1 MPAAPFWASGWHTE
15 VSGYF
20 RAPMALGI
28 SKRPGPDDANGP
40 RRMQVSY
47 GPNRTIDSSYYS
59 FGYTRLQEQ
68 DWVEV
73 LVHEKH
79 KHVEGVVGWMGY
91 WFQAVGF
98 RNPDAS
104 WAPGVAYVTVDTD
117 FTVGPVKPNI
127 ALTGGAWWPS
137 FGAFPKYD
145 TYTLGR
151 FRQMGG
157 QLKLTVPVTPD
168 LTLALVSGFGT
179 GRDGSFNTQ
188 VPPLYG
194 ATVGLDLLHWEH
206 LRLTYR
212 NNVDVGLH
220 FSNQWTADPN
230 LVQQSVVG
238 PKSYGAARDAHVTV
252 VGAEVNLRAPYVGRL
267 WLSPSSI
274 HIRNGWALANTG
286 TEVMHSLGGAGLAAN
301 YLGWANSP
309 SDSTGSGK
317 MLNFGFL
324 YENSLSSVQG
334 RVRGSVLPD
343 VTLNVFG
350 LATRATF
357 DLPAGSLL
365 EQTRPTPHGG
375 IKQFKAGA
383 DVTLQA
389 LDWLGVMLRY
399 DSVNYDLDHPGY
411 IFAAFTP
418 RLIFSSHFLSG
429 ESFYL
434 QYTRYIYGDHMKL
447 NQQWPWGAPLVAGS
461 NVLQQGPYSGKK
473 PDQDV
478 IKFQAELAF

>member
-1 MPAAPFWASGWHTE
+1 MLRGLPGLVMLCGCLLSTPAAADEPSDAPADPPPDAAPAPAPTPAPAPAPALEAAPATTQASVSVPAMPAAPFWASGWHTE

-47 GPNRTIDSSYYS
+47 GPNRTIASSYYS

-157 QLKLTVPVTPD
+157 QLKLTVRI
-168 LTLALVSGFGT
+168 S
-179 GRDGSFNTQ
+179 R
-188 VPPLYG
+188 
-194 ATVGLDLLHWEH
+194 
-206 LRLTYR
+206 
-212 NNVDVGLH
+212 
-220 FSNQWTADPN
+220 
-230 LVQQSVVG
+230 
-238 PKSYGAARDAHVTV
+238 
-252 VGAEVNLRAPYVGRL
+252 
-267 WLSPSSI
+267 SPSYRASVPAGMAASI
-274 HIRNGWALANTG
+274 PRSHLFTERPWVSIYCIGSTSDSPTG
-286 TEVMHSLGGAGLAAN
+286 TMSMSDFISAISGRPIPISCSNPSWVR
-301 YLGWANSP
+301 SP
-309 SDSTGSGK
+309 T
-317 MLNFGFL
+317 
-324 YENSLSSVQG
+324 VQ
-334 RVRGSVLPD
+334 
-343 VTLNVFG
+343 
-350 LATRATF
+350 LAT
-357 DLPAGSLL
+357 
-365 EQTRPTPHGG
+365 PT
-375 IKQFKAGA
+375 
-383 DVTLQA
+383 
-389 LDWLGVMLRY
+389 
-399 DSVNYDLDHPGY
+399 
-411 IFAAFTP
+411 
-418 RLIFSSHFLSG
+418 
-429 ESFYL
+429 
-434 QYTRYIYGDHMKL
+434 
-447 NQQWPWGAPLVAGS
+447 
-461 NVLQQGPYSGKK
+461 
-473 PDQDV
+473 
-478 IKFQAELAF
+478 